1 MTLPNFLVIGAE
13 KSGTT
18 ALHEL
23 LATHPQVFMSEPKE
37 PSFFLSEDR
46 RYLAQD
52 LLGQP
57 HEYIRTQSEYEEI
70 FAAAPPAKVIGES
83 SPCYL
88 YSPEAAQLIKATIPG
103 VRIVALLRNPAERA
117 FSQFTFN
124 QQRGWEPLTRTFK
137 EALELE
143 EERVRAD
150 SMWAFH
156 YTRRGMYAQQLAPYI
171 NAFGD
176 RVRVWA
182 YDDFVEQPAHVLREI
197 CEFCEIE
204 EITLEKPPAR
214 RNVTS
219 LPRSGII
226 RQLLDRPNPIKAMA
240 RGLMPNR
247 ARSALGG
254 MLRRMNAHRPAK
266 DDEAIGSLMA
276 VFEEDIRQLAT
287 TILPK
292 AADWLSRG

>member
-37 PSFFLSEDR
+37 PSFFLSQDR

-57 HEYIRTQSEYEEI
+57 HADIRTQAEYERI
-70 FAAAPPAKVIGES
+70 FVAAAAAKAIGES

-88 YSPEAAQLIKATIPG
+88 YSAEAAQLIKATIPD

-124 QQRGWEPLTRTFK
+124 KQRGWEPLSRTFR

-143 EERVRAD
+143 EERVQGN

-156 YTRRGMYAQQLAPYI
+156 YTRRGMYARQLAPYI
-171 NAFGD
+171 NAFAD

-182 YDDFVEQPAHVLREI
+182 YDDFVEKPAHVLREI

-204 EITLEKPPAR
+204 EIALAEPPAR

-219 LPRSGII
+219 LPRSGLM
-226 RQLLDRPNPIKAMA
+226 RQLLDRPNLIRAMA

-254 MLRRMNAHRPAK
+254 MLRRMNTRRPAR
-266 DDEAIGSLMA
+266 DDESVRSLIP
-276 VFEEDIRQLAT
+276 VFEEDIRQLAA

-292 AADWLSRG
+292 AADWLRG

>member
-37 PSFFLSEDR
+37 PSFFLSQDR

-57 HEYIRTQSEYEEI
+57 HGHIRTQPEYEGI
-70 FAAAPPAKVIGES
+70 FVAAAAAKAIGES

-88 YSPEAAQLIKATIPG
+88 YSPAAAQLIRATIPG
-103 VRIVALLRNPAERA
+103 VRIIALLRNPAERA

-124 QQRGWEPLTRTFK
+124 QQRGWEPLARTFR

>member
-37 PSFFLSEDR
+37 PSFFLSQDP

-52 LLGQP
+52 LLGQQ
-57 HEYIRTQSEYEEI
+57 HGDIRTQAKYEEI
-70 FAAAPPAKVIGES
+70 FAAAPAAKAIGES

-88 YSPEAAQLIKATIPG
+88 YSPEAAKLIRATIPG

-124 QQRGWEPLTRTFK
+124 QQRGWEPLARTFR

-143 EERVRAD
+143 EERVQGN

-156 YTRRGMYAQQLAPYI
+156 YTRRGMYARQLAPYL

-182 YDDFVEQPAHVLREI
+182 YDDFVEKPAHVLREI
-197 CEFCEIE
+197 CAFCEIE
-204 EITLEKPPAR
+204 EIALAEPPAR

-219 LPRSGII
+219 LPRSGIV
-226 RQLLDRPNPIKAMA
+226 RQLLDRPNPIRAMA

-247 ARSALGG
+247 ARSALGA
-254 MLRRMNAHRPAK
+254 MLRRMNARRPAK
-266 DDEAIGSLMA
+266 DDEAIRSLIP
-276 VFEEDIRQLAT
+276 VFEEDIRQLAA

-292 AADWLSRG
+292 AADWLSRV

>member
-1 MTLPNFLVIGAE
+1 MSPPPRPPPPNIVTLPNFLVIGAE

-52 LLGQP
+52 LMGQP
-57 HEYIRTQSEYEEI
+57 SPDIRTQSEYEEI

-143 EERVRAD
+143 EERVQGD

-156 YTRRGMYAQQLAPYI
+156 YTRRGMYA
-171 NAFGD
+171 
-176 RVRVWA
+176 
-182 YDDFVEQPAHVLREI
+182 
-197 CEFCEIE
+197 
-204 EITLEKPPAR
+204 
-214 RNVTS
+214 
-219 LPRSGII
+219 
-226 RQLLDRPNPIKAMA
+226 RQLTPNPIKAIA
-240 RGLMPNR
+240 RGLMPTR

-254 MLRRMNAHRPAK
+254 MLRRMNARRPTK
-266 DDEAIGSLMA
+266 DDQTVRSLMP
-276 VFEEDIRQLAT
+276 VFEEDIRQLAA